1 MVTRPV
7 PLLVT
12 LCLALVLSMVG
23 FANFAVL
30 LPEFSA
36 LWHLTSTQAGWIG
49 GIYFVGYVAAV
60 PLLVGL
66 TDTVDARKI
75 YVCGTLVGI
84 VSSFGFAWFADGFW
98 SAMVFRF
105 LAGVALAGTYMPGL
119 QILSARLDE
128 AWRQRA
134 VPWYTSAFGVGS
146 GFSYYYSGQLAER
159 VEWSAIFHIAAFMQI
174 SCLILVLVAIASR
187 QPART
192 VNERHPL
199 DFRPVFSNRSAMAY
213 VLGYVGHSYE
223 LFAFRA
229 WIVAFL
235 VFAAAA
241 VGTDASRSEITL
253 YVTIYSL
260 VGMPASIIG
269 AYLAE
274 SGRRPTVLSSITAMS
289 FLIGAGYGFLVGQP
303 LIWVLLVGGLYSAII
318 MADSAAFTAGTV
330 KMARRGERGA
340 TLAVHSVCG
349 FSGGFLGPLAVG
361 AVLDVTGGQGS
372 SFAWTLGCFTIA
384 LGSLAALVGIRFMLY
399 LAGVPDKK
407 KPAVDCKE
415 D

>member
-1 MVTRPV
+1 M
-7 PLLVT
+7 LLTAIAALGYAT
-12 LCLALVLSMVG
+12 L
-23 FANFAVL
+23 
-30 LPEFSA
+30 
-36 LWHLTSTQAGWIG
+36 
-49 GIYFVGYVAAV
+49 
-60 PLLVGL
+60 
-66 TDTVDARKI
+66 
-75 YVCGTLVGI
+75 
-84 VSSFGFAWFADGFW
+84 ADGFW
-98 SAMVFRF
+98 SAFVFR
-105 LAGVALAGTYMPGL
+105 LIAGIGWAGTYMPGL

-128 AWRQRA
+128 GWRQRA
-134 VPWYTSAFGVGS
+134 VPWYTSAFGIGS

-213 VLGYVGHSYE
+213 VLGYVGPSYE

-229 WIVAFL
+229 WMVAFL

-241 VGTDASRSEITL
+241 VGTDTSRSEITL

-274 SGRRPTVLSSITAMS
+274 SGRRPTVISSITAMS

-340 TLAVHSVCG
+340 TLPVHTLCG
-349 FSGGFLGPLAVG
+349 FSGGYLGPLAVG

-372 SFAWTLGCFTIA
+372 SFASTLGCFTIA

-407 KPAVDCKE
+407 KPAVDYKE